1 LIRSRF
7 LITLAVATALSIA
20 PQFGHAL
27 GQQRFVSNTPAPGS
41 FALVENRIAVP
52 LLVSDSDWPGVI
64 RAAQDL
70 SSDIDR
76 VTGQQPALK
85 HARTEIT
92 GPVAVIIG
100 TIGKSPLVDNLVRHH
115 KLDVSDIAGKWES
128 AVTTI
133 VDRPIP
139 GIRRALVIAGSDKR
153 GTIFAIYD
161 LSEQIG
167 VSPWYWWADVR
178 VPHQDALFVQP
189 GRHIQPV
196 PAVKY
201 RGIFLNDEAP
211 ALTGWVNEK
220 FGGYNSRFYV
230 HVFELLLRL
239 KANFLWPAM
248 WNSAFAADDP
258 LNAKLADEYGIVMST
273 SHEEPMMRAEK
284 EWKRADGPW
293 NYATNQKRID
303 DYWRAG
309 IVRDK
314 NYEQIVTLGMRGVN
328 DTPMSASANTEL
340 LEKIVANQR
349 QILKETVNPDLEK
362 VPQVWALYKEV
373 QTYYENGMRV
383 PDDVT
388 LLWSDDNWGN
398 LRRLPTPEER
408 NRSGGAGIYYHFDY
422 VGSPRSYKWLNTNYI
437 PKIWEQMNLALHYG
451 ADRIWVVNVGDLKP
465 MEFPIEF
472 FLTMARTP
480 DRFDQNNLDEYTRL
494 WATREF
500 GPDHAAE
507 IASSVEQY
515 TRLNARRK
523 PELIDPSTF
532 SLTNYQ
538 EAARV
543 EHEWNSLAASVD
555 KLATELP
562 EDERASYFEL
572 VQYPVDACANL
583 TAMYI
588 AAARNALYA
597 RQGRA
602 SANAY
607 AAQVRRLFANDAAL
621 TDEYNHKLLD
631 GRWNHMMDQTHIG
644 YTFWNEPPLNAMP
657 PVTEVQ
663 PAEVA
668 RIGVATENS
677 TGFRPSL
684 GQFDSV
690 AQQVR
695 TLTLFNRGLTPV
707 NFQVATSDPW
717 IAVNQLTGTVDKQ
730 DLALNVHVDWEKAPA
745 GSAHGS
751 VTLTQQGAPPITVQL
766 DTLKLADITRDNA
779 DGFVESDGYVSIEA
793 ADTTSRTADPV
804 AHWEELPNFGETK
817 SAMSIFP
824 VIAASNTSSAASL
837 QYRMYL
843 YDSGSF
849 TMQAFLAPTLN
860 FVPGRG
866 LRFAVS
872 IDDGPRT
879 VVDAL
884 EHNTQSDW
892 ETAVSDGVRK
902 LSIPLSIAS
911 PGYHSL
917 KIFVVDPA
925 VVLEKFVLY
934 HDHLLPS
941 YLGPSESYHPQH

>member
-1 LIRSRF
+1 
-7 LITLAVATALSIA
+7 LACSIA
-20 PQFGHAL
+20 PQIGHAI
-27 GQQRFVSNTPAPGS
+27 GQKSYVSSNPAAGS
-41 FALVENRIAVP
+41 FALVENRSAVP
-52 LLVSDSDWPGVI
+52 LLISDNDWPGVA
-64 RAAQDL
+64 RAAEDL
-70 SSDIDR
+70 GSDINR
-76 VTGQQPALK
+76 VTGDQPAVK
-85 HARTEIT
+85 HAPSEVSGRI
-92 GPVAVIIG
+92 AVIIG
-100 TIGKSPLVDNLVRHH
+100 TIGKSALIDEMVRHH
-115 KLDVSDIAGKWES
+115 KLDVSEVAGKWES
-128 AVTTI
+128 AVTVI
-133 VDRPIP
+133 VDRPMP
-139 GIRRALVIAGSDKR
+139 GVRRALVIAGSDKR
-153 GTIFAIYD
+153 GTIFGLYD

-178 VPHQDALFVQP
+178 VPHRDALFVEP

-220 FGGYNSRFYV
+220 FGGYNSKFYV
-230 HVFELLLRL
+230 HVFELLLRM

-293 NYATNQKRID
+293 NYAINQKRID
-303 DYWRAG
+303 EFWRAG
-309 IVRDK
+309 MERDK

-328 DTPMSASANTEL
+328 DTPMSATANTEL

-388 LLWSDDNWGN
+388 LLWSDDNWGD
-398 LRRLPTPEER
+398 LRRLPTAEER
-408 NRSGGAGIYYHFDY
+408 KRSGGAGIYYHFDY
-422 VGSPRSYKWLNTNYI
+422 VGGPRSYKWLNTNYI
-437 PKIWEQMNLALHYG
+437 PKVWEQMNLALHYG

-472 FLTMARTP
+472 FLAMARTP
-480 DRFDQNNLDEYTRL
+480 ERWTQNNLDEFTRL
-494 WATREF
+494 WAAREF
-500 GPDHAAE
+500 GPEHAVE
-507 IASSVEQY
+507 IAAAIEQY
-515 TRLNARRK
+515 TRLNGRRK
-523 PELIDPSTF
+523 PELIDATTF
-532 SLTNYQ
+532 SVTNYR
-538 EAARV
+538 EADRV
-543 EHEWNSLAASVD
+543 EQEWNSLSASVD

-562 EDERASYFEL
+562 DTERASFFEL

-588 AAARNALYA
+588 TAGRNALYA

-602 SANAY
+602 STSVY
-607 AAQVRRLFANDAAL
+607 ADEVRRLFTKDAAL
-621 TDEYNHKLLD
+621 SNEYNHKLLD
-631 GRWNHMMDQTHIG
+631 GRWDHMMDQTHIG

-657 PVTEVQ
+657 AVTVVQ

-668 RIGVATENS
+668 RIGIATES
-677 TGFRPSL
+677 SPGFRPSL

-695 TLTLFNRGLTPV
+695 TLTLFNRGLAPV
-707 NFQVATSDPW
+707 NFQIAASDPW
-717 IAVNQLTGTVDKQ
+717 IIVSQFSGTVDKQ
-730 DLALNVHVDWEKAPA
+730 DLPLDVHVDWEKAPA

-751 VTLTQQGAPPITVQL
+751 ITVTQNGTPPMMVQL
-766 DTLKLADITRDNA
+766 DTLKLADIARDNA
-779 DGFVESDGYVSIEA
+779 EGFVESDGYVSIEA
-793 ADTTSRTADPV
+793 ADTTSRTSDSSAQ
-804 AHWEELPNFGETK
+804 WEELPGFGETK
-817 SAMSIFP
+817 SAMTIFP
-824 VIAASNTSSAASL
+824 VNAASNTSSSAGL

-843 YDSGSF
+843 YESGNF
-849 TMQAFLAPTLN
+849 TTEAILAPTLN
-860 FVPGRG
+860 YVPDRG

-872 IDDGPRT
+872 IDDGSRT

-884 EHNTQSDW
+884 EHNAQSDW

-902 LSIPLSIAS
+902 LSFPISIS
-911 PGYHSL
+911 STGYHSL
-917 KIFVVDPA
+917 KVWMVDPG
-925 VVLEKFVLY
+925 VVLEKIVLY

-941 YLGPSESYHPQH
+941 YLGPPESFHSQH